1 MRTIVNTL
9 AAAYI
14 AVMLAACALLQ
25 PLGAD
30 DDARRTA
37 KITLTAYEAAQQA
50 ILIYGSLPPCEAQTA
65 VAPLCRD
72 AKLWAK
78 IKTVEAAATEAI
90 ASATPVLNGREA
102 DTGQLL
108 AALVAIENVKSAIAQ
123 ANAKLKGQTP

>member
-25 PLGAD
+25 PVGAD
-30 DDARRTA
+30 DDARRAA
-37 KITLTAYEAAQQA
+37 KVTLTAYEAAQQA
-50 ILIYGSLPPCEAQTA
+50 ILIYGNLPPCEAQTA
-65 VAPLCRD
+65 AAPLCRD
-72 AKLWAK
+72 AKLWAR

-102 DTGQLL
+102 DTGQLV

>member
-25 PLGAD
+25 PVGAD
-30 DDARRTA
+30 DDARRAA
-37 KITLTAYEAAQQA
+37 KVTLTAYEAAQQA
-50 ILIYGSLPPCEAQTA
+50 ILIYGNLPPCEAQTA
-65 VAPLCRD
+65 LAPLCRD
-72 AKLWAK
+72 AKLWAR

-102 DTGQLL
+102 DTGQLV

>member
-1 MRTIVNTL
+1 MRTIVSTL
-9 AAAYI
+9 AAAYV

-30 DDARRTA
+30 DDARRAA
-37 KITLTAYEAAQQA
+37 KVTLTAYEAAQQA
-50 ILIYGSLPPCEAQTA
+50 ILIYGSLPPCAAQTA

-72 AKLWAK
+72 AKLWAR

-102 DTGQLL
+102 DTGQLV

-123 ANAKLKGQTP
+123 ANAKLKGQAP